1 MFSCHRL
8 GPDEGWHPDDYN
20 VDCDS
25 GTHTGYR
32 IAAVLGVLVYPVG
45 IPVSFLCL
53 LWHDEKTRIEKA
65 KKTGGNVADQSS
77 ALDFLRSDYKVGP
90 AQQAIADCFYA
101 TFMLGYLAHLPTRWA
116 CTCNCI
122 VCCAIG
128 ELLLLRGM
136 R

>member
-25 GTHTGYR
+25 GTHAGYR
-32 IAAVLGVLVYPVG
+32 IAAVSGVLVYPVG

-90 AQQAIADCFYA
+90 AKQAIADCF
-101 TFMLGYLAHLPTRWA
+101 
-116 CTCNCI
+116 CI
-122 VCCAIG
+122 VYAW
-128 ELLLLRGM
+128 LLSSFAYAVGM
-136 R
+136 YVQLSAVP